1 MTFSCEV
8 WNILV
13 RVIKIRIKVNVTYAG
28 FIIHTLRCYGLFI
41 SLHQQKWNTFKEP
54 YEYFHFWKCKP
65 RQIKLPLS
73 VRQNNMDMYNYSYQT
88 DRVVPLIKIKLILR
102 RIHCKNPTEANG
114 PRHWVCCLPYD
125 VKTVLS
131 HDSDLFIIIISFII
145 FFLSEMLLGRRKLF
159 NELTM
164 RALVTVPGIDC

>member
-1 MTFSCEV
+1 MLAS
-8 WNILV
+8 
-13 RVIKIRIKVNVTYAG
+13 
-28 FIIHTLRCYGLFI
+28 LFI
-41 SLHQQKWNTFKEP
+41 LWDVMVCS
-54 YEYFHFWKCKP
+54 FHCINKNEIPSKSHTNISFWKCKP

-114 PRHWVCCLPYD
+114 PRHWVCCCLPYD

-159 NELTM
+159 NELTI